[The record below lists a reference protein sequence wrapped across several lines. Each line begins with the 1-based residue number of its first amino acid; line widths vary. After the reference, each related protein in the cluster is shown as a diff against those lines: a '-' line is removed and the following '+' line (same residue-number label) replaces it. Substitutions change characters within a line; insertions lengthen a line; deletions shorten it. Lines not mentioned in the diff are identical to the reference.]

1 MHPWVPVIITVALG
15 VCGLGV
21 QGLLLAYF
29 LGRMKENQLGQ
40 EKLVTAFQDFTAQ
53 TLQGLMERLQKF
65 DSLAADSQTD
75 RTNINARLMGL
86 ERATDGL
93 PKFREDFAGF
103 AATSRAHQER
113 TESELQRMARGM
125 EGLQRQI
132 AELAIHGPGQL
143 VELPRKGVAPS
154 HD

>member
-1 MHPWVPVIITVALG
+1 MLTEIIGKAVAGKTVDGIMRRIGRAVPMPEPGDGGFDAAMRQAFNMGAACMAAQIKNGPVPTKRIALMGEVAR
-15 VCGLGV
+15 VAC
-21 QGLLLAYF
+21 
-29 LGRMKENQLGQ
+29 R
-40 EKLVTAFQDFTAQ
+40 
-53 TLQGLMERLQKF
+53 
-65 DSLAADSQTD
+65 
-75 RTNINARLMGL
+75 ARLMGL

-113 TESELQRMARGM
+113 TEAELARMSRGM

-143 VELPRKGVAPS
+143 VELPRKGSAAS